1 MTNPPEEWRFLPQGF
16 LHPAGAGDRV
26 CLHCKYFHYHPT
38 VLCLPICACHLH
50 QGLVENQRESWC
62 AALIGRQGTVQTSKK
77 GCRSTP
83 EFWFGSVN
91 PLIRYKDVTPQ
102 SSSSDPPTGM
112 RRIAFLPSLI
122 SNSAPGSSSSMA
134 VYALPTRR
142 LPLPCTF
149 AV

>member
-1 MTNPPEEWRFLPQGF
+1 MGF
-16 LHPAGAGDRV
+16 SNLQVTVSRSASIANISTTTRPSSAFPSVPAISTRGWWKTRDS
-26 CLHCKYFHYHPT
+26 
-38 VLCLPICACHLH
+38 
-50 QGLVENQRESWC
+50 SWC

-83 EFWFGSVN
+83 EFWFGTLN
-91 PLIRYKDVTPQ
+91 PLIRYQDFTPQ

-122 SNSAPGSSSSMA
+122 SNSAPGSSSSME